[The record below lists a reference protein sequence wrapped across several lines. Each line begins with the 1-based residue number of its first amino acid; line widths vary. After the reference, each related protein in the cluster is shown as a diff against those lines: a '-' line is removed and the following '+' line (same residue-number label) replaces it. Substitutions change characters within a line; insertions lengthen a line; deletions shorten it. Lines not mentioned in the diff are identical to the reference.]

1 MSVNVHCRAGWWCS
15 ALIACWTTV
24 ESSAF
29 AQDADYRG
37 KLTIGSYHASGDS
50 SLDVNARYFLGDWT
64 GWVGYYTSTDGT
76 RQGRLGIEYDWRW
89 RRLYLVPSVQT
100 ASEGFF
106 GGTIY
111 AEIGKP
117 VYLVAGASR
126 TNLKPYVNLT
136 FDPNE
141 SWQLGAGTHVGK
153 ADTLAIFTIWDNR
166 LDTGQQ
172 VTHLVVRHHF
182 VRAER
187 LTIDVSY
194 KSGHDNENNYVR
206 AGATSAEYDWGRW
219 FAKAAVDGH
228 ANFGDATMFRFGGGL
243 RF

>member
-1 MSVNVHCRAGWWCS
+1 M
-15 ALIACWTTV
+15 
-24 ESSAF
+24 F
-29 AQDADYRG
+29 AQEADYHG
-37 KLTIGSYHASGDS
+37 KLTMGSYNTTSDS
-50 SLDVNARYFLGDWT
+50 SFDANTRYSLGDWT
-64 GWVGYYTSTDGT
+64 GWVGYYASTDGT
-76 RQGRLGIEYDWRW
+76 RQGRFGVEYDWRW
-89 RRLYLVPSVQT
+89 RQLYLVPSVQA
-100 ASEGFF
+100 ASKGFF
-106 GGTIY
+106 GATIY
-111 AEIGKP
+111 AEVGNP

-126 TNLKPYVNLT
+126 TNLQPYVNLT

-153 ADTLAIFTIWDNR
+153 SDTIALFTIWDNR

-187 LTIDVSY
+187 LTVDVSY
-194 KSGHDNENNYVR
+194 KSGHGDEGTYLR
-206 AGATSAEYDWGRW
+206 AGAATVEYDWGRW

-228 ANFGDATMFRFGGGL
+228 ANFGTETMWRFGGGV

>member
-1 MSVNVHCRAGWWCS
+1 
-15 ALIACWTTV
+15 LTTV
-24 ESSAF
+24 KSSAF
-29 AQDADYRG
+29 AQDADYHG
-37 KLTIGSYHASGDS
+37 KLTINSYYAGGDS

-64 GWVGYYTSTDGT
+64 GWVGYYTSTEGT
-76 RQGRLGIEYDWRW
+76 RQGRFGIEYDWRW
-89 RRLYLVPSVQT
+89 RRLYLVPSAQT

-194 KSGHDNENNYVR
+194 KSGHDDEHNYLR
-206 AGATSAEYDWGRW
+206 AGEASAEYDWGRW
-219 FAKAAVDGH
+219 FAKAAVDEH